1 MNKVKKSKY
10 LNAEESK
17 QFFTQVEL
25 VQKETMNELEKVQQK
40 YQVVAS
46 NEKMGNKHKLKKLNR
61 LATKEKK
68 LNIKIQRLEV
78 DKENLEKGTYIKRNW
93 FEKMMHRLK
102 TLSYAEQKMLTGILF
117 ILPWLIGFILFFARP
132 LLTTI
137 VWSFSDVKTDI
148 GGLTVNFNG
157 IENFKYLFTQQ
168 TLQTKTF
175 LEVLTVSIQSTLYI
189 VPVVFIFSL
198 IIAVMLNTKF
208 KGHQFFKAIFFIPVI
223 YNATIIST
231 ALSGDFGNHLSSST
245 EAMSTLLPSF
255 VSYLKQVGLGEE
267 VIDFALNALNEVF
280 NIVNKSGIQILIF
293 IAALQS
299 IPPHLYE
306 AAKVEGATTYECFWK
321 VTFPMVS
328 NIFLPILVYTIVD
341 CFGSS
346 LLMNIVTKDSSVVK
360 IPYGIQSAIALIYF
374 SVNLLIIGII
384 FIILRKAVHKY
395 E

>member
-1 MNKVKKSKY
+1 MDKVKKPKY
-10 LNAEESK
+10 LSVEEAK
-17 QFFTQVEL
+17 LYLPQVQL
-25 VQKETMNELEKVQQK
+25 VQKDTIKELEEVQNK
-40 YQVVAS
+40 YKEVAV
-46 NEKMGNKHKLKKLNR
+46 NEKMGNKRKLKKLNK

-68 LNIKIQRLEV
+68 LNIKIQRLEL
-78 DKENLEKGTYIKRNW
+78 DIENLEKGTYIKRNW
-93 FEKMMHRLK
+93 FEKIIYRLK
-102 TLSYAEQKMLTGILF
+102 TLSYAEQKIACGMLF
-117 ILPWLIGFILFFARP
+117 VLPWLIGFIIFFARP
-132 LLTTI
+132 FITTI
-137 VWSFSDVKTDI
+137 YWSFCNVEKEV
-148 GGLTVNFNG
+148 GGLHITFNG
-157 IENFKYLFTQQ
+157 FENIKYLFTQQ
-168 TLQTKTF
+168 TLQSKTF
-175 LEVLTVSIQSTLYI
+175 LEVLTISIESTLYI

-208 KGHQFFKAIFFIPVI
+208 KGHQFFKAVFFIPVI
-223 YNATIIST
+223 YNTAVISS
-231 ALSGDFGNHLSSST
+231 ALSGDFGNYLSDST
-245 EAMSTLLPSF
+245 QTMSNLLPNF
-255 VSYLKQVGLGEE
+255 VNYLKQIGLGEN

-280 NIVNKSGIQILIF
+280 TIVNKSGIQILIF

-328 NIFLPILVYTIVD
+328 NIFLPVLIYTIVD

-360 IPYGIQSAIALIYF
+360 IPYGIQSSIALIYF
-374 SVNLLIIGII
+374 AANLVIIGIV